1 MIRNDRATGRGG
13 GVAMYLHNQLKCR
26 KRPDLHIEGTE
37 NIFIE
42 IINKSDKNL
51 IIGVVYRPPNNLI
64 DPFFDK
70 LDESL
75 HKITQ
80 ENKPVY
86 LMGDY
91 NIDLLSPTNQHTSS
105 RLLEML
111 SSFLLYPH
119 INRYTRITP
128 TSTLIDN
135 IFSNVMNRDFIN
147 GILYYDLS
155 DHLPIFTITN
165 EIHANE
171 KPVKTYNKRR
181 KETNHTI
188 ELLKSD
194 LAQEQWLDIFQEN
207 EANEAYEKFINKLI
221 FYYEKNIPLVRQK
234 PSKKIK
240 NPWITKG
247 IMTSILTRNRLYKDA
262 LHEPKCKAKHDKY
275 KKFRNKLTSLI
286 RLSRKMYYSKKIESN
301 KSNNNSLWQIVK
313 DLIGTKK
320 KNTSETFINE
330 GVEINDPEQISNLFN
345 TYFVDIG
352 PKLASK
358 INATQGDFKQYLD
371 RPFPES
377 LVLRPTSH
385 QEILDIVKS
394 LKSSASTGYC
404 LFVYLFYFC
413 ILKKTIYKIIHLIYQ
428 YNK

>member
-1 MIRNDRATGRGG
+1 
-13 GVAMYLHNQLKCR
+13 
-26 KRPDLHIEGTE
+26 
-37 NIFIE
+37 
-42 IINKSDKNL
+42 
-51 IIGVVYRPPNNLI
+51 
-64 DPFFDK
+64 
-70 LDESL
+70 
-75 HKITQ
+75 
-80 ENKPVY
+80 
-86 LMGDY
+86 
-91 NIDLLSPTNQHTSS
+91 
-105 RLLEML
+105 
-111 SSFLLYPH
+111 
-119 INRYTRITP
+119 
-128 TSTLIDN
+128 
-135 IFSNVMNRDFIN
+135 MNRDFIN

-262 LHEPKCKAKHDKY
+262 LREPNCKAKHDKY

-286 RLSRKMYYSKKIESN
+286 RLSRQMYYSKKIESN
-301 KSNNNSLWQIVK
+301 KSNTNSLWQIVK

-330 GVEINDPEQISNLFN
+330 GIEINDPEQISNLFN
-345 TYFVDIG
+345 SYFVNIG
-352 PKLASK
+352 PNLASR

-371 RPFPES
+371 RPFSES
-377 LVLRPTSH
+377 LVLRPTNH

-394 LKSSASTGYC
+394 LKSSASIGYDGISVN
-404 LFVYLFYFC
+404 LFF
-413 ILKKTIYKIIHLIYQ
+413 
-428 YNK
+428 